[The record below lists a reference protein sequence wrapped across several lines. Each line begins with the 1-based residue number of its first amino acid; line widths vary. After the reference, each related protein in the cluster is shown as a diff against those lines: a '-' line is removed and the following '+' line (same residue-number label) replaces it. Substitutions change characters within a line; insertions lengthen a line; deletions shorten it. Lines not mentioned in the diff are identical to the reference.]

1 MSKPQTMKNN
11 NIPTLSRRRYKDVYV
26 NPDKITRTP
35 ALRSSRFEATE
46 HFEVEHRCL
55 WRNDIPAHRLDFYL
69 IFLVTAGEGIHSFG
83 NQEHYIR
90 KNMLCFIGPNII
102 HSWRSDDD
110 DNSGYACTFS
120 DEFYQGSGQAIRD
133 QLSELPFFQID
144 GNAVLQ
150 LTDEQAEDYI
160 QLFRLIEKEKQS
172 QSQYSVEVL
181 RGYLQVLIGKSRGY
195 YHSNGSETVHLKQA
209 GVRIVK
215 AFTNL
220 YMSDVNT
227 IRSGKDIKLK
237 SISDYAEQLGISQN
251 HLNDVIRQI
260 TGQSAGQ
267 LMRTQLIRQAT
278 MCLKHSSKS
287 ISEIAYLL
295 GFDDPSYFSR
305 FYKKKT
311 GKLPSDFRVNRQ

>member
-1 MSKPQTMKNN
+1 MKNN
-11 NIPTLSRRRYKDVYV
+11 NIPTVPGHRYKDVYI
-26 NPDKITRTP
+26 NPDKVNKNPSR
-35 ALRSSRFEATE
+35 RSSGFDAAE
-46 HFEVEHRCL
+46 HFEIEHRCL

-69 IFLVTAGEGIHSFG
+69 IFLVTSGEGIHSFG
-83 NQEHYIR
+83 KQEHYIR

-102 HSWRSDDD
+102 HSWRSDGD

-120 DEFYQGSGQAIRD
+120 DEFYYGSGQVTRD

-150 LTDEQAEDYI
+150 LTDEQAENYT
-160 QLFRLIEKEKQS
+160 QLFRLIEKEKLS
-172 QSQYSVEVL
+172 QNQYSAEVL
-181 RGYLQVLIGKSRGY
+181 RGYLHALIGKSRGD
-195 YHSNGSETVHLKQA
+195 YHSNGLETVHSKQA

-215 AFTNL
+215 AFTQL
-220 YMSDVNT
+220 YMNDVNT
-227 IRSGKDIKLK
+227 IRNGKDIKLK
-237 SISDYAEQLGISQN
+237 SISDYAEQLGVSQN
-251 HLNDVIRQI
+251 HLNDVIRHI

-305 FYKKKT
+305 FYKKQT
-311 GKLPSDFRVNRQ
+311 GKLPSNFRVNKQ